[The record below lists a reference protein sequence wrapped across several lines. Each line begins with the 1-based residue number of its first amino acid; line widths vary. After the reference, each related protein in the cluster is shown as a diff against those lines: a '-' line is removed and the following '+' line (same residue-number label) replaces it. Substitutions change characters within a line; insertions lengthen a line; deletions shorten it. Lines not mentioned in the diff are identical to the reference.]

1 MASGTYNQFKAELMN
16 GTYLLASHT
25 IKAALLDASHAF
37 DADNVGWASV
47 SANEVASGGGY
58 TTGGETLTTPTVQQD
73 DTDDEGVFNSDDVS
87 WASATFSASHAV
99 LYDDT
104 TTSPLDALI
113 CSIDFGGSQSVAGGT
128 FTIQWATEGII
139 NIT

>member
-1 MASGTYNQFKAELMN
+1 MASGTYNQFKTELMN
-16 GTYLLASHT
+16 GTYQLASDT
-25 IKAALLDASHAF
+25 VKAALLDSSHAF

-47 SANEVASGGGY
+47 SANEISGTGY
-58 TTGGETLTTPTVQQD
+58 TAGGETLTSTAVTQD
-73 DTDDEGVFNSDDVS
+73 DTDDEGVFDAADVS
-87 WASATFSASHAV
+87 WESATFSASHAV

-104 TTSPLDALI
+104 TTSPADALI
-113 CSIDFGGSQSVAGGT
+113 CSIDFGGSQSVSAGT

>member
-1 MASGTYNQFKAELMN
+1 MASGTYNQFKTELMN
-16 GTYLLASHT
+16 GTYQLASDT
-25 IKAALLDASHAF
+25 IKAALLDSSHTF

-47 SANEVASGGGY
+47 SANEISGTGY
-58 TTGGETLTTPTVQQD
+58 TTGGETLTSTTTSQD
-73 DTDDEGVFNSDDVS
+73 DTDDEGVFDAADVS
-87 WASATFSASHAV
+87 WDSATFSASHAV

-104 TTSPLDALI
+104 TTSPADALI

>member
-1 MASGTYNQFKAELMN
+1 MASGTYNQFKTELMN
-16 GTYLLASHT
+16 GTYQLASDT
-25 IKAALLDASHAF
+25 IKAALLDSSHAF

-47 SANEVASGGGY
+47 SANEISGTGY
-58 TTGGETLTTPTVQQD
+58 TAGGETLTSTAVTQD
-73 DTDDEGVFNSDDVS
+73 DTDDEGVFDAADVS
-87 WASATFSASHAV
+87 WESATFSASHAV

-104 TTSPLDALI
+104 TTSPADALI
-113 CSIDFGGSQSVAGGT
+113 CSIDFGGSQSVSGGT

>member
-1 MASGTYNQFKAELMN
+1 
-16 GTYLLASHT
+16 
-25 IKAALLDASHAF
+25 
-37 DADNVGWASV
+37 
-47 SANEVASGGGY
+47 
-58 TTGGETLTTPTVQQD
+58 
-73 DTDDEGVFNSDDVS
+73 
-87 WASATFSASHAV
+87 V